1 MSWRCTGDGHKEETA
16 MGQSKGKKIV
26 GSILVTLGVLATI
39 TNTTTG
45 DPAADF
51 GAALMTMLLCGVGGY
66 LLYKSQKGIAG
77 G

>member
-1 MSWRCTGDGHKEETA
+1 

-26 GSILVTLGVLATI
+26 GSILVALGVLSTV

-51 GAALMTMLLCGVGGY
+51 GAALVTILLCGIGGY
-66 LLYKSQKGIAG
+66 LLYKSHKGIAQG
-77 G
+77 